1 MNRRPVQD
9 VRIWS
14 IQDRSSSA
22 STRSPYLVRWRVDGK
37 EHSLSFRVRAQADR
51 YRSRLLVAAQ
61 DGEPFDRRTGEP
73 ESWRPPA
80 DATQVHIWAR
90 TWVLEQWHEWAPRT
104 RRSNVEALCRF
115 LPLVVGPGAPT
126 PPAGLRMYLRDVLR
140 PGGSLVADNESER
153 WLGKWALS
161 LGELNRQ
168 VLADVE
174 RRLSLRDDGRPLAM
188 STAGRYRKVAHACI
202 RRAVELEQIKTDPW
216 PPAPRGR
223 SRRKARRKR
232 TAVDVRVLPSPETMV
247 AVLDAIPT
255 HQPGSRMYQVMTA
268 VSYYAGL
275 RPSEVVML
283 RPRALNLSATG
294 WGSIEVVEADVDYDD
309 PGEPKTDDRTV
320 PIPPRLVELLRSW
333 IDVHELGP
341 DDLLFRTRNDRRPAP
356 SNWSRSLHRAYRTV
370 GHEPLRVYDLRHAA
384 ATTWLR
390 AGVPLGEV
398 ARRLGH
404 SVETLV
410 STYVGALQGDD
421 VVANKLIDAAL
432 STTRESIVAEVR
444 RSPRAL
450 PVRKGKTRPK
460 RGTSGKSRARR

>member
-1 MNRRPVQD
+1 VNRRPVQD
-9 VRIWS
+9 VRVWN
-14 IQDRSSSA
+14 IQDRSSNPA
-22 STRSPYLVRWRVDGK
+22 ARRPYIVRWVVDGK
-37 EHSLSFRVRAQADR
+37 EHNHSFRVRVQADR
-51 YRSRLLVAAQ
+51 YRSRLQVAAQ
-61 DGEPFDRRTGEP
+61 DGERFDRRTGEP

-80 DATQVHIWAR
+80 DAAQVHVWAR
-90 TWVLEQWHEWAPRT
+90 RWVLEQWHEWAPRT

-115 LPLVVGPGAPT
+115 LPLVVGPGALAA
-126 PPAGLRMYLRDVLR
+126 PAGLRLYLRETLR
-140 PGGSLVADNESER
+140 PDGSPPADLESER
-153 WLGKWALS
+153 WLGKWGLS
-161 LGELNRQ
+161 LGELDRQ

-174 RRLSLRDDGRPLAM
+174 RRLSLRDNGQPLAT

-202 RRAVELEQIKTDPW
+202 RRAVELDQIKTDPW

-223 SRRKARRKR
+223 NRRKARRKR

-247 AVLDAIPT
+247 AVIDAIPS
-255 HQPGSRMYQVMTA
+255 HQPGSRIYQVMTA

-294 WGSIEVVEADVDYDD
+294 WGSIEVVEADVDYDE

-333 IDVHELGP
+333 IDVNQLGP

-370 GHEPLRVYDLRHAA
+370 GHPPLRVYDLRHAC

-421 VVANKLIDAAL
+421 VASNKLIDAAL
-432 STTRESIVAEVR
+432 STTREAIVVEVR
-444 RSPRAL
+444 SSSRAL
-450 PVRKGKTRPK
+450 PVAKGKSRGNRVTR
-460 RGTSGKSRARR
+460 GNSRARR

>member
-1 MNRRPVQD
+1 M
-9 VRIWS
+9 
-14 IQDRSSSA
+14 
-22 STRSPYLVRWRVDGK
+22 RWVVDGR
-37 EHSLSFRVRAQADR
+37 EHNEAFRVRAQADR
-51 YRSRLLVAAQ
+51 YRSRLLVAVQ
-61 DGEPFDRRTGEP
+61 DGERFDRRTGEP
-73 ESWRPPA
+73 ESWQPPA
-80 DATQVHIWAR
+80 DAVPAHLWAR

-115 LPLVVGPGAPT
+115 LPLVVGPGALPVPAGVRIYLRET
-126 PPAGLRMYLRDVLR
+126 LRPDGSPPAD
-140 PGGSLVADNESER
+140 PESER
-153 WLGKWALS
+153 WLGKWVLS
-161 LGELNRQ
+161 LGELDRQ

-174 RRLSLRDDGRPLAM
+174 RRLSLGDDGQPLAT
-188 STAGRYRKVAHACI
+188 STAGRYRKVAHACV
-202 RRAVELEQIKTDPW
+202 RRAVELDVIKTDPW

-232 TAVDVRVLPSPETMV
+232 TAVDVRVLTSPETMV
-247 AVLDAIPT
+247 AVIDAIPT
-255 HQPGSRMYQVMTA
+255 HQPGSQMYQVMTA
-268 VSYYAGL
+268 VAYYAGL

-294 WGSIEVVEADVDYDD
+294 WGSIEVVEADIDWDE

-320 PIPPRLVELLRSW
+320 PIPPRLVELLRAW

-356 SNWSRSLHRAYRTV
+356 SNWSRSLHRAYRKV

-421 VVANKLIDAAL
+421 VAANKLIDAAL
-432 STTRESIVAEVR
+432 STTREAIVEDVR
-444 RSPRAL
+444 RSSRAL
-450 PVRKGKTRPK
+450 PVAKGKTRGK
-460 RGTSGKSRARR
+460 SVTRGNSRARR